1 MKKIS
6 ITKKS
11 VMAVA
16 LIACVSFAFSAFAQQ
31 ADKTQEKIRLM
42 VTAVQARDSGDL
54 QASKQAIE
62 ELLKIT
68 PDDKGVQQLLIDVN
82 ADIERQAKGQ
92 PLLVSQKAK
101 PVAKAEVADKT
112 VAVDESAAP
121 QNVDEAMEQAVHKQ
135 KLQIVAAFDLI
146 DSAYDSMDDSKWDEA
161 ADKLAKAEAKLPK
174 TELADEARAEI
185 KKARAAMAK
194 DRANAAIAEKKMSEA
209 TAQAAEYAAQ
219 EEDVKKGKEFVEEV
233 NDLSNNP
240 YFNSLDE
247 VSPEYVA
254 RQKKVKELMKIG
266 RTKYL
271 YGDYQGAQITFREI
285 ETLDADN
292 VEAKGYQKLI
302 AKKLENTN
310 LLTYEATRANMIN
323 EVNAAWMRPK
333 VYVGNNAET
342 DTVRTESPVEQKLTD
357 IVIPEI
363 SFPDPGVPLSQAINT
378 LSILSSEFDKS
389 TDGKKG
395 VNMMLIDGGTEAPK
409 NVILTLRGLSLAQ
422 VLDLVTRQV
431 GYQYDIENDIVV
443 VRKGESKTNLDTQ
456 DFPVSATAVK
466 RMIGIRGGGA
476 AADSSDPFASAPAA
490 GGSGSEDGD
499 KIKEFLTRAG
509 VEFGP
514 GAALAFD
521 GSNLLVT
528 NTRRNLEKI
537 RTILLRYSEVKQ
549 VEIEAKF
556 IEVNQGALK
565 EIAFNYNIT
574 NTGVDGSTNTLFAT
588 NNRTLSESYS
598 SGSTKSTINITQPV
612 GYTQVNGDST
622 LFIQTGSETTPVDQN
637 YPTLPSSINLGP
649 ENGSTVNATL
659 GFLYGTAFKAL
670 ITAIEQD
677 NGSDMLSSPK
687 VTVIS
692 GDTATITVSQQ
703 MRYPESWGD
712 VQSNVGT
719 SGSSDSAGSAGITIT
734 PGTPQDFVTADVG
747 VVMEVTPNVEEDGSI
762 TLQLNPRVTEFEGF
776 MEYGGYA
783 VGISS
788 GTTVTV
794 PSGFIQP
801 VFSVREIKTRLT
813 VFDGATVVMGGLTR
827 EEVRTAHDK
836 VPVLGDI
843 PLIGRLFRSDGEV
856 RQKRNLL
863 IFVTANRISPGGS
876 VGREQFQGTR
886 EGAGSVFQNPIIV
899 APSGAVQRI
908 SDSAAE

>member
-1 MKKIS
+1 
-6 ITKKS
+6 
-11 VMAVA
+11 
-16 LIACVSFAFSAFAQQ
+16 
-31 ADKTQEKIRLM
+31 
-42 VTAVQARDSGDL
+42 
-54 QASKQAIE
+54 
-62 ELLKIT
+62 
-68 PDDKGVQQLLIDVN
+68 
-82 ADIERQAKGQ
+82 
-92 PLLVSQKAK
+92 
-101 PVAKAEVADKT
+101 
-112 VAVDESAAP
+112 
-121 QNVDEAMEQAVHKQ
+121 MEQAVHKQ
-135 KLQIVAAFDLI
+135 KLQIVAAYDLI
-146 DSAYDSMDDSKWDEA
+146 DSAYDSMDDAKWDEA
-161 ADKLAKAEAKLPK
+161 TDKLARAEAKLPN
-174 TELADEARAEI
+174 TELADEARAEV

-194 DRANAAIAEKKMSEA
+194 DRANAALEARDMSEA
-209 TAQAAEYAAQ
+209 TAQAAEYAAN
-219 EEDVKKGKEFVEEV
+219 EENAQKAKKFVDEV
-233 NDLSNNP
+233 DDLSNNP
-240 YFNSLDE
+240 YFNSLEE
-247 VSPEYVA
+247 VSPDYVA

-323 EVNAAWMRPK
+323 EVNGAWMRPK
-333 VYVGNNAET
+333 VYVGNNTET
-342 DTVRTESPVEQKLTD
+342 DTARTESPVEQKLTD

-389 TDGKKG
+389 SDGKKG
-395 VNMMLIDGGTEAPK
+395 VNMMLIDSGTEAPK

-476 AADSSDPFASAPAA
+476 SADSSDPFASAPAA
-490 GGSGSEDGD
+490 GSSGGEDGD

-565 EIAFNYNIT
+565 EIAFNYNVT
-574 NTGVDGSTNTLFAT
+574 NTGVDGNKNTLFST
-588 NNRTLSESYS
+588 SNRTLAESYS
-598 SGSTKSTINITQPV
+598 SGSTQSVITITQPV
-612 GYTQVNGDST
+612 DGVDKETGLPTGTKVM
-622 LFIQTGSETTPVDQN
+622 QTDEVPQK
-637 YPTLPSSINLGP
+637 YPTIPSSINLGP
-649 ENGSTVNATL
+649 SGGSTVNATL
-659 GFLYGTAFKAL
+659 GFLYGTAFSAL

-719 SGSSDSAGSAGITIT
+719 SGGGDDQSSAGITIT

-747 VVMEVTPNVEEDGSI
+747 VVMEVTPQVEEDDSI

-827 EEVRTAHDK
+827 EEVRSVHDK

-843 PLIGRLFRSDGEV
+843 PLLGRLFRSDGEV

-886 EGAGSVFQNPIIV
+886 EGAGSVFQSPIII

-908 SDSAAE
+908 SDSATE